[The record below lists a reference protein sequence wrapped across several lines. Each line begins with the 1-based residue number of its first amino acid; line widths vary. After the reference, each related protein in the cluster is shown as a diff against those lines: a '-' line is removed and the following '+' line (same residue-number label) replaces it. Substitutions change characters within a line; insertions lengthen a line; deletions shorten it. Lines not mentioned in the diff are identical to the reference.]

1 MFEISQNAERLQRG
15 VEFIEKGLAAG
26 HLKPIIAK
34 TFLLDDIV
42 AAHQYMESNQQ
53 IGKIIVTTSKN

>member
-1 MFEISQNAERLQRG
+1 

-34 TFLLDDIV
+34 TFSLDDIV

-53 IGKIIVTTSKN
+53 VGKIIVTTSNI

>member
-1 MFEISQNAERLQRG
+1 MSKVALLQLG

-26 HLKPIIAK
+26 HLKPVNAK
-34 TFLLDDIV
+34 TYLLDDIV
-42 AAHQYMESNQQ
+42 AGHQYVESNQQ